1 MEIVM
6 INWKKLYEVYTRSG
20 VNKSSFYRNHL
31 PGYFEDGESLPT
43 LSELYEQFALI
54 EQKSSRRVQGPTSK
68 LVKVIDRYQ
77 PVAIEEPVEEPVEEP
92 SIRASVAP
100 DPAQIPNEK
109 VELQLELPNGV
120 RLTFSTATPEKFAL
134 DLISTTVVS

>member
-1 MEIVM
+1 M

-54 EQKSSRRVQGPTSK
+54 EQKSSMRVQGPTSK

-77 PVAIEEPVEEPVEEP
+77 PVAIEEPIEEPT
-92 SIRASVAP
+92 IRSSLVA
-100 DPAQIPNEK
+100 DLAQLPNEK
-109 VELQLELPNGV
+109 VGLQLELPNGV
-120 RLTFSTATPEKFAL
+120 RLTFSTAAPEIITSESDDNLSK
-134 DLISTTVVS
+134 

>member
-1 MEIVM
+1 M

-77 PVAIEEPVEEPVEEP
+77 PVAIEEPIEEPT
-92 SIRASVAP
+92 IRSSLVA
-100 DPAQIPNEK
+100 DLAQLPNEK
-109 VELQLELPNGV
+109 VGLQLELPNGV
-120 RLTFSTATPEKFAL
+120 RLTLSTVAPEIITSKSDDNL
-134 DLISTTVVS
+134 SK

>member
-1 MEIVM
+1 M

-43 LSELYEQFALI
+43 LNELYEQFALI
-54 EQKSSRRVQGPTSK
+54 EQKDSKRVQGSSSK

-77 PVAIEEPVEEPVEEP
+77 PVVIEEPT
-92 SIRASVAP
+92 IRSSLSA
-100 DPAQIPNEK
+100 DLAQLPNEK
-109 VELQLELPNGV
+109 VELQLKLPNGV
-120 RLTFSTATPEKFAL
+120 RLTFSTAAPEIITSESDDNLSK
-134 DLISTTVVS
+134 

>member
-68 LVKVIDRYQ
+68 LVKVIDRYH
-77 PVAIEEPVEEPVEEP
+77 PVAIEEPVEEP

>member
-1 MEIVM
+1 M

-54 EQKSSRRVQGPTSK
+54 EQKGSKRVQGPTSK

-77 PVAIEEPVEEPVEEP
+77 PVAIEEPIEEPT
-92 SIRASVAP
+92 IRASVAA
-100 DPAQIPNEK
+100 DLAQLPNEK

>member
-77 PVAIEEPVEEPVEEP
+77 PVVIEEPVEEP

-100 DPAQIPNEK
+100 DPAQISNEK

>member
-1 MEIVM
+1 M

-43 LSELYEQFALI
+43 LNELYEQFALI
-54 EQKSSRRVQGPTSK
+54 EQKDSKRVQGSSSK

-77 PVAIEEPVEEPVEEP
+77 PVVIEEPIEEPT
-92 SIRASVAP
+92 IRSSLAA
-100 DPAQIPNEK
+100 DLAQLPFEK
-109 VELQLELPNGV
+109 VGLQLELPNGV
-120 RLTFSTATPEKFAL
+120 RLTFSTAAPEIITSKSDDNL
-134 DLISTTVVS
+134 SQ

>member
-1 MEIVM
+1 M

-54 EQKSSRRVQGPTSK
+54 EQKSSMRVQGPTSK

-77 PVAIEEPVEEPVEEP
+77 PVAIEEPIEEPT
-92 SIRASVAP
+92 IRSSLVA
-100 DPAQIPNEK
+100 DLAQLPNEK
-109 VELQLELPNGV
+109 VGLQLELPNGV
-120 RLTFSTATPEKFAL
+120 RLTFSTAAPEIITSESNDNLSK
-134 DLISTTVVS
+134 